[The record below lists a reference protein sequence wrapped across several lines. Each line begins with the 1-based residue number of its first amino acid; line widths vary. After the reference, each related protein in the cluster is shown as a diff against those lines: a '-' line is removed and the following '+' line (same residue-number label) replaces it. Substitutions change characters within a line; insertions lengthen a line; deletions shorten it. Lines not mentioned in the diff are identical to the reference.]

1 MDAKIVGSGNIDAT
15 AAPRLEFSAY
25 LSRLG
30 RAEGRTRTAVLPS
43 LGVINRALRGIANP
57 LYLKGFL
64 SVQCPVLHPIEFP
77 VVSEVNEL
85 HVTGFLA
92 NQIYA

>member
-30 RAEGRTRTAVLPS
+30 RAEGRTR
-43 LGVINRALRGIANP
+43 R
-57 LYLKGFL
+57 
-64 SVQCPVLHPIEFP
+64 CPTLFR
-77 VVSEVNEL
+77 SDK
-85 HVTGFLA
+85 
-92 NQIYA
+92 